1 MHHSPRPSRPSRGFT
16 LVELLVVISIIGLLM
31 ALLLPAVNAARE
43 AGRRASCV
51 NNLFQQAFSLS
62 RFDSSKRYIPGW
74 RNAVPVAGGTNFYSW
89 PVMILPNMER
99 NDVWKAI
106 TTGSTPSIYI
116 AFFACPSSPPDA
128 LTNPTLA
135 YVGSA
140 GVGSNQPGLR
150 ATGVMLDTTVT
161 SGNASGRV
169 SMDDVGGNDGTSTTL
184 ILSEEC
190 GPLITTSGSWN
201 VQPGASIGWTVG
213 STPVYGLVGASAPT
227 KVINSGTL
235 GSATVAGASNMPSSN
250 HPGGAVVA
258 FCDGH
263 TGFLKDS
270 LQARVYAQ
278 LMSWN
283 QSVSGTTSP
292 YSSWIGTYSVLQEG
306 DFQ

>member
-1 MHHSPRPSRPSRGFT
+1 MHRSARPSRGFT

-43 AGRRASCV
+43 AGRRAACV

-62 RFDSSKRYIPGW
+62 RFESSKRYIPGW
-74 RNAVPVAGGTNFYSW
+74 RNPVAITGGTNYYSW

-99 NDVWKAI
+99 TDVWKAI
-106 TTGSTPSIYI
+106 TSGSTPSIYV
-116 AFFACPSSPPDA
+116 AFFSCPSSPPDA

-140 GVGSNQPGLR
+140 GAGSNAAGMR
-150 ATGVMLDTTVT
+150 ATGVMLDT
-161 SGNASGRV
+161 SGTGGKV
-169 SMDDVGGNDGTSTTL
+169 SMDDVSSNDGTATTL